1 MLDTNVKKEATRVG
15 KSFLTDEAFVVL
27 KKLCIFLLE
36 EAPEKKTIVFVRG
49 KYLKVKK
56 GRKHDLVMKLTG
68 F

>member
-27 KKLCIFLLE
+27 KKLGIFLLE
-36 EAPEKKTIVFVRG
+36 EAPEKKTYF
-49 KYLKVKK
+49 L
-56 GRKHDLVMKLTG
+56 